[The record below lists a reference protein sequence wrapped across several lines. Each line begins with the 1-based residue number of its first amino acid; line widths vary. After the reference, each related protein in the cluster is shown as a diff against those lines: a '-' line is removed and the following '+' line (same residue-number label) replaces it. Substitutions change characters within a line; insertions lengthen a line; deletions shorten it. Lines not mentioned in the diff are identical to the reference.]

1 MVEKLRSLL
10 SLPSAYSLF
19 WRLIGGP
26 SRSMILVKEYVRLR
40 PEDRVL
46 EIGCGPGTIVPYLAA
61 AEYVGF
67 DASLEYIQAARAKFG
82 DFATFV
88 CGRVSEYSLRQL
100 SYFDVVLA
108 LGIVHHL
115 DDAEASQLFQI
126 AHSALKPGGRLI
138 TLDGCFTE
146 GQSAFARYL
155 LTKDRGQYVRSREG
169 YLRIASEV
177 FTDIKASIRPDPLHV
192 PYTHLI
198 LECTR

>member
-10 SLPSAYSLF
+10 SLPAACSLL

-26 SRSMILVKEYVRLR
+26 SRSMILVQEYVRLR

-46 EIGCGPGTIVPYLAA
+46 EIGCGPGTVVPYLAA
-61 AEYVGF
+61 AENVGF

-88 CGRVSEYSLRQL
+88 CERVSEYSLRQL

-115 DDAEASQLFQI
+115 DDAEASQLTQI
-126 AHSALKPGGRLI
+126 AHSTLKPSWMLI
-138 TLDGCFTE
+138 TLVGLFAK
-146 GQSAFARYL
+146 GKSAF
-155 LTKDRGQYVRSREG
+155 
-169 YLRIASEV
+169 
-177 FTDIKASIRPDPLHV
+177 
-192 PYTHLI
+192 
-198 LECTR
+198 